1 MGLCEQNL
9 NSRFC
14 SLPYKDTT
22 LISDIQ
28 NHHIK
33 KTPDHAVAKAEL
45 DLIKRFTNV
54 RKEPI
59 KTPFY
64 LRQLQVFYE
73 QYYSDGIIRK
83 ALDKL
88 VKRGTLG
95 ITRKKDFPQKHL
107 INHVPDLTFYYNSQI
122 NKGELDR
129 ITQKAFTIAR
139 IVNQYSHPS
148 VTMNLGKHLED
159 LVAYELRAQQF
170 TIISKNSNEY
180 NGQKWT
186 KSRGNLDIIATHKVK
201 NLKIG
206 VEIKNSLNII
216 SIKKTKGKNTGM
228 QIFGINSSIRS
239 EMA

>member
-1 MGLCEQNL
+1 MTLRTKKISNYNYLQYHTRLQSLFSLPIRAITLGLCEQNL

-129 ITQKAFTIAR
+129 ITQKDF
-139 IVNQYSHPS
+139 
-148 VTMNLGKHLED
+148 
-159 LVAYELRAQQF
+159 
-170 TIISKNSNEY
+170 Y
-180 NGQKWT
+180 N
-186 KSRGNLDIIATHKVK
+186 R
-201 NLKIG
+201 
-206 VEIKNSLNII
+206 
-216 SIKKTKGKNTGM
+216 
-228 QIFGINSSIRS
+228 
-239 EMA
+239 